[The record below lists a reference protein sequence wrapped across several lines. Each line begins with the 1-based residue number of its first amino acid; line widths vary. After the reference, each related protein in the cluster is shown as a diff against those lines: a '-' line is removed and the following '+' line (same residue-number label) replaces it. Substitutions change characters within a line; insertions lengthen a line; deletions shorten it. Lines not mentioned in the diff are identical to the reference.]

1 MANTNPDFTQLSLGE
16 HPHCSY
22 DEWKE
27 KLEAKTGKGFD
38 ALYEPTMEKIPVAPF
53 YTKDV
58 YDDCNHLDFMSG
70 IPPFLRGPY
79 STMYVFR
86 PWTVRQYAGFST
98 AEESNAFYKR
108 NLAAGQKGLSI
119 AFDLPTHR
127 GYDADN
133 PRVIG
138 DVGKAGV
145 SVCSMLDMNILF
157 DGIPLDQ
164 MSVSMTMNGAVSILV
179 LIIVR
184 VTPLSTFFPWI
195 EKQGLSIGIIIL
207 TIGVMAPIASG
218 TLPPSTLI
226 HSFLNW
232 KSLVAIAV
240 GVIVSWL
247 GGRGV
252 TLMGSQPQ
260 LVAGLL
266 VGTVL
271 GVALFRGVPVG
282 PLIAA
287 GLVSLIVGKQ

>member
-1 MANTNPDFTQLSLGE
+1 MFDVTLLILLG
-16 HPHCSY
+16 
-22 DEWKE
+22 
-27 KLEAKTGKGFD
+27 
-38 ALYEPTMEKIPVAPF
+38 
-53 YTKDV
+53 
-58 YDDCNHLDFMSG
+58 
-70 IPPFLRGPY
+70 
-79 STMYVFR
+79 
-86 PWTVRQYAGFST
+86 
-98 AEESNAFYKR
+98 
-108 NLAAGQKGLSI
+108 LAALGFISHN
-119 AFDLPTHR
+119 TT
-127 GYDADN
+127 
-133 PRVIG
+133 V
-138 DVGKAGV
+138 
-145 SVCSMLDMNILF
+145 
-157 DGIPLDQ
+157 
-164 MSVSMTMNGAVSILV
+164 AVSILV

-240 GVIVSWL
+240 GVIVSGW
-247 GGRGV
+247 GRGV